1 MMTPQDVQ
9 DAMAAE
15 LAALFADDIA
25 KDQSGTA
32 KAPHIFT
39 QELPDPSET
48 EEKPGDRCPYV
59 QIIVGNGKNPEGDAA
74 TVAVTLI
81 FCICDD
87 DKSKQGH
94 RVILHM
100 IQLVAERFGKT
111 PLLKP
116 AAIRTGEM
124 EWTLPD
130 DQPMPLYLGGMALT
144 FSIPGFVKEDPLT

>member
-87 DKSKQGH
+87 DISKQGH
-94 RVILHM
+94 RIILHM

-144 FSIPGFVKEDPLT
+144 FSIPGFVKEDPLI